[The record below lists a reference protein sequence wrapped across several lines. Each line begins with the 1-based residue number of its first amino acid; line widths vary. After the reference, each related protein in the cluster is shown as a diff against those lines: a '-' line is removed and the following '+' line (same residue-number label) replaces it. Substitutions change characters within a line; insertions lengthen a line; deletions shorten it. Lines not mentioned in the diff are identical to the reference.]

1 MSEESIN
8 PHNDPGAMHTLIQ
21 ELFEQHRRTLIVEAT
36 LILKNVWEAEDV
48 VQDTFEVLLNRGHL
62 SRVDPDKRRAYLYRA
77 VRNNCLSTQRKSV
90 TDKRKKDKFEA
101 TEPWFESGEMLEAW
115 DTRKRLR
122 DAVNAL
128 PEQRRLAF
136 EKTYLEGK
144 PHRQV
149 AMEMELKL
157 ETVKSHIKI
166 ALKNLRDRLKYLR

>member
-1 MSEESIN
+1 MM
-8 PHNDPGAMHTLIQ
+8 ALIQ
-21 ELFEQHRRTLIVEAT
+21 ELFEQHRKTLIVEAV
-36 LILKNVWEAEDV
+36 LILKDWHEAEDV
-48 VQDTFEVLLNRGHL
+48 VQDTFEVIIKGGHLNR
-62 SRVDPDKRRAYLYRA
+62 VEPDKYHGYLYRA

-90 TDKRKKDKFEA
+90 VDKRKKDRFEES
-101 TEPWFESGEMLEAW
+101 EPWFETGDMLEAW
-115 DTRKRLR
+115 DTRQRLR
-122 DAVNAL
+122 DAVKSL

-166 ALKNLRDRLKYLR
+166 ALKNLRDRLKHLR